1 MSAPQ
6 GCTNNKA
13 VVGIFKEALKG
24 KVGADRYRMWFDHAV
39 TYTLVT
45 TVSGSE
51 GTGTADSFSLAEES
65 TEADA
70 VLISVHGQFAL
81 DRLRNNYLGEMRGAA
96 CQAFGRRAEVFFALN
111 DSKPQQVDLPLDLSS
126 DTPSSRKVEGEKL
139 EDSGQA
145 SETTSPI
152 QRFDASHSNRG
163 ECDSDGIDN
172 RSRKPG
178 RAKSQ
183 PTQRRSR
190 SLNSLLQSS
199 TLHGSQEGE
208 NRRSSRRTGNRTVN
222 RAAKPSRGSRRQSAA
237 NQTRSVQLDFS
248 DFDAEQGGDHGSSSP
263 DAWTSSASSRRSK
276 KRATDSAGSKPL
288 PARNEGKMHSGN
300 FIPGSSNRLAHTAM
314 VMACQDPSSASPLY
328 LCGPTG
334 TGKTHLLHAIADQ
347 LRRRFRLRR
356 VMNLSSEQFTNDFI
370 TSVGNSGITSFRRR
384 YRDVDA
390 LLVDDV
396 QFLGSKKAT
405 LREMLYTVET
415 LSGQGKPLI
424 FAGSESPTD
433 IDGLSNELAGRM
445 ASGLVCHLQPLDSE
459 IREKLLRQWIEERCQ
474 LEVPDSLIETI
485 TPMLS
490 GDGRVISGI
499 VNVLNTLQRML
510 KRSPS
515 LQELQQF
522 AGQLLRSNQTVA
534 TLGLI
539 ESAVCQAFHLP
550 PDSLRSKSQ
559 TRALSGPRKLAM
571 YLSRQL
577 TPSAYSEIGN
587 HFGGRSHS
595 TAISAEQHVKAWI
608 ADGAAIG
615 RGVTAMTARD
625 ALDRVET
632 LLRTG

>member
-1 MSAPQ
+1 MMEDCAYTMSAPQ
-6 GCTNNKA
+6 GCTSNKA
-13 VVGIFKEALKG
+13 VVGIFKEALKS
-24 KVGADRYRMWFDHAV
+24 KVGDDRYRMWFDHV
-39 TYTLVT
+39 VQ
-45 TVSGSE
+45 
-51 GTGTADSFSLAEES
+51 FSLAKTDKTFEDEISGDDFTIVEES
-65 TEADA
+65 SEANA
-70 VLISVHGQFAL
+70 LLVSVHGQFAL
-81 DRLRNNYLGEMRGAA
+81 DRLRNHYLGEMRGAA
-96 CQAFGRRAEVFFALN
+96 FQAVGRRVEVIFSLN
-111 DSKPQQVDLPLDLSS
+111 DSKPQQVELPLDLNTDAGLEKGIIRTSLEAAAVPPNNLHRVDS
-126 DTPSSRKVEGEKL
+126 PHLPHRDSNSPPAGSAERTRRKSKR
-139 EDSGQA
+139 SQ
-145 SETTSPI
+145 
-152 QRFDASHSNRG
+152 SH
-163 ECDSDGIDN
+163 
-172 RSRKPG
+172 
-178 RAKSQ
+178 
-183 PTQRRSR
+183 RRSR
-190 SLNSLLQSS
+190 SLGNLLDSSSLNGNLDSHS
-199 TLHGSQEGE
+199 PARRK
-208 NRRSSRRTGNRTVN
+208 RRSRNT
-222 RAAKPSRGSRRQSAA
+222 APSNGPQ
-237 NQTRSVQLDFS
+237 SVQLELHNLDS
-248 DFDAEQGGDHGSSSP
+248 QTARRDNVNAERSG
-263 DAWTSSASSRRSK
+263 TSRNGEATEPARSK
-276 KRATDSAGSKPL
+276 SDKAIQSSERFAT
-288 PARNEGKMHSGN
+288 KMHSGN

-314 VMACQDPSSASPLY
+314 IMACQDPSTASPLY

-356 VMNLSSEQFTNDFI
+356 VMNLSAEQFTNDFI

-415 LSGQGKPLI
+415 LGGLGKPLV
-424 FAGSESPTD
+424 FAGAESPSE
-433 IDGLSNELAGRM
+433 IQGLSNELAGRM
-445 ASGLVCHLQPLDSE
+445 ASGLVCHMQPLDSE
-459 IREKLLRQWIEERCQ
+459 IREKLLRQWIDERCN
-474 LEVPDSLIETI
+474 LKVCDSLIETI

-490 GDGRVISGI
+490 GDGRVISGV

-510 KRSPS
+510 GRSPS

-522 AGQLLRSNQTVA
+522 AGQLLRSNQSVA

-550 PDSLRSKSQ
+550 PESLRSKSQ

-608 ADGAAIG
+608 SEGTPIG
-615 RGVTAMTARD
+615 RGMTAMTARE